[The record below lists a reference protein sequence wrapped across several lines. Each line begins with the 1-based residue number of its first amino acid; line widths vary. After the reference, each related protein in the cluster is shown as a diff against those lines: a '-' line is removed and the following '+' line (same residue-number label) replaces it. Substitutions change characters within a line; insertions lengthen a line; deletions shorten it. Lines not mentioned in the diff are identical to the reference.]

1 MIISELQHIED
12 ISNQEGL
19 LEGGYY
25 YSEYYGSDG
34 SSYSSGNLSVQG
46 YGDDNVTAYGSAT
59 IVADTS
65 GYVEVAIVSFYGTAT
80 AN

>member
-12 ISNQEGL
+12 ISNKENLIQ
-19 LEGGYY
+19 GGYY
-25 YSEYYGSDG
+25 YYSNGT
-34 SSYSSGNLSVQG
+34 SYASGNLSVQG
-46 YGDDNVTAYGSAT
+46 YGNDNVNAYGNAT

-65 GYVEVAIVSFYGTAT
+65 GYVEVAIVSFYGRAT